1 MHIFW
6 FICPVSLGCSP
17 SSWDMY
23 VFKEHNYALFPR
35 WVNQLYT
42 GVFALDLYTP
52 TITVNISHV
61 SHSHWYLELIN
72 LKNFIQ
78 SMFLYRHFIVI
89 LVCGSPVMYDFEHLI
104 MIFFCHLYIFFVE
117 IQVFCPFLNRAVRF
131 KSSLCILDNSPFSD
145 VPFGNIFSHSVDCN
159 LFSWQSY
166 AEQKFLILIKS

>member
-1 MHIFW
+1 
-6 FICPVSLGCSP
+6 
-17 SSWDMY
+17 MY

-61 SHSHWYLELIN
+61 SRSHWYLELIN

-89 LVCGSPVMYDFEHLI
+89 LVFISVITNEVEYT
-104 MIFFCHLYIFFVE
+104 FVSFMT
-117 IQVFCPFLNRAVRF
+117 IW
-131 KSSLCILDNSPFSD
+131 SILFVN
-145 VPFGNIFSHSVDCN
+145 
-159 LFSWQSY
+159 
-166 AEQKFLILIKS
+166 